1 MWGRRDLGF
10 ALQQMGQVKAEARGW
25 AAQARAAARGTVQR
39 LVAEVDE
46 VKREWSHVASSSAG
60 LQSQVR
66 QLEEGR
72 RELQAQLLRM
82 VPRTE
87 LADAMAELERERV
100 AKAALKEQ
108 LTSLAA
114 AAEVRRAGPT
124 VTTMRCGMC
133 DWSDGGLRGVLTLC
147 RAWWRGRS

>member
-1 MWGRRDLGF
+1 MNF
-10 ALQQMGQVKAEARGW
+10 ALQRIEQLQAEARGW
-25 AAQARAAARGTVQR
+25 AAQVRAAARGTVQR

-46 VKREWSHVASSSAG
+46 VKREWSYVASSSAG

-87 LADAMAELERERV
+87 LADAMAELGRERE

-108 LTSLAA
+108 LTALTA
-114 AAEVRRAGPT
+114 AAEVRNAGPAVEMT
-124 VTTMRCGMC
+124 P
-133 DWSDGGLRGVLTLC
+133 SGGC
-147 RAWWRGRS
+147 

>member
-1 MWGRRDLGF
+1 VRDRGELQN
-10 ALQQMGQVKAEARGW
+10 AAQQMEQIKAEARGW
-25 AAQARAAARGTVQR
+25 AAQVRAAARGTVQR

-66 QLEEGR
+66 QLEVGR

-108 LTSLAA
+108 LDLALQQNKA
-114 AAEVRRAGPT
+114 LVLAAEVNREIEERYFCC
-124 VTTMRCGMC
+124 V
-133 DWSDGGLRGVLTLC
+133 DL
-147 RAWWRGRS
+147 